1 MFKTKKRLAVAL
13 GSGGAKGMAH
23 VGALMALEERGI
35 RFDAVA
41 GTSIG
46 SIVGALYA
54 KGYSPTDISELLS
67 RLDLKNIALSV

>member
-1 MFKTKKRLAVAL
+1 MSAKKCIAAAL

-23 VGALMALEERGI
+23 VGALKALEECGI
-35 RFDAVA
+35 RFCAVA

-54 KGYSPTDISELLS
+54 KGYSPSDISGLL
-67 RLDLKNIALSV
+67 